1 MRAELKEPLG
11 ILLEGEPKAT
21 IVRLRE
27 MIQRL
32 KPSLFAAVG
41 DFISENVIESGI
53 EPDIVVVDHRIMRI
67 SVRPM
72 NTKGRTEI
80 RARNP
85 QGTIDADAWRAIDEA
100 VTLKRGVAVIV
111 EGEEDLLVL
120 PLIALMPR
128 GSLIAYGQPHAGMVA
143 VEVTEERKRWADGF
157 MRRMEES
164 ETENR
169 DDVD

>member
-11 ILLEGEPKAT
+11 VLLEGEPKAT
-21 IVRLRE
+21 IVRLRD
-27 MIQRL
+27 MVRRL
-32 KPSLFAAVG
+32 KPPMFASVG
-41 DFISENVIESGI
+41 DFVTENIVEAGL

-67 SVRPM
+67 SIEPM
-72 NTKGRTEI
+72 NLKGRTEI

-85 QGTIDADAWRAIDEA
+85 QGTIDADAWRAIEEA
-100 VTLKRGVAVIV
+100 VTLKREAAVIV

-164 ETENR
+164 
-169 DDVD
+169 